1 MTGKR
6 GGIEGYRY
14 LRKRGG
20 SYEVRLQVP
29 HRLRAGVGKGELKK
43 SLGGDLTVAKRK
55 YHRVVS
61 ELQEA
66 IDLAKG
72 AETETSSVARAH
84 EPSLD
89 DIEIASHRYFTRMA
103 ELQRGKIISLEGK
116 RITSP
121 KERIE
126 SLEEALAVHAQW
138 ADGEYWDAMGQTAH
152 WLIEEMGWTL
162 PESSP
167 RFAFLC
173 ETLLRARIYSYR
185 AQLRKLRGIFA
196 PDPEADPLFA
206 SDRPKGKKAVV
217 TLGDLKKGF
226 EEERQKHW
234 SLSTRKNYKIIFSVL
249 EGICGFETPVTA
261 IDRDYCL
268 NIVKNLEGLPANY
281 QKSPLT
287 RGRSVAEAIEI
298 ALEHDMPKIAPAT
311 INNHLSKLGAI
322 IRFGRDRGWIAG
334 NPMSDL
340 EVPDEIDPADKRDP
354 FSIEQLNLIFAR
366 EPWSDGG
373 ASVQDRPSRY
383 WAPLIAAFSGA
394 RLTEICGQ
402 RVDEMIIEDGVHA
415 FHFRHRPNDRSIK
428 NGKSRKV
435 PVHPELLKLG
445 FWDFVEE
452 ARAAGREHLFS
463 DVRRDKL
470 GKWGDH
476 TSKWFSRQ
484 VEALNLKGRRLSFH
498 SFRHSFEDA
507 LRDADLHDTP
517 LGNALTG
524 RWTAGVSKNYGSKYP
539 IARLDRAIRDVK
551 YARLVAIKPWVQSTA
566 K

>member
-6 GGIEGYRY
+6 SPIEGYRY

-29 HRLRAGVGKGELKK
+29 RLLRAGVGKGELKK
-43 SLGGDLTVAKRK
+43 SLGGDLTIAKRK

-61 ELQEA
+61 ELQET

-72 AETETSSVARAH
+72 AETETRWTAGAH

-89 DIEIASHRYFTRMA
+89 DIEMASHRYFTRMA
-103 ELQRGKIISLEGK
+103 ELQRGKIISVEGK
-116 RITSP
+116 HPATP
-121 KERIE
+121 KERID

-138 ADGEYWDAMGQTAH
+138 AEGEYWDAMAQSAR
-152 WLIEEMGWTL
+152 WLIEEMGWAL

-167 RFAFLC
+167 RFTFLC
-173 ETLLRARIYSYR
+173 ETLLRARMQSYR
-185 AQLRKLRGIFA
+185 QQLRRLKGIFA
-196 PDPEADPLFA
+196 PDPEADPLFVA
-206 SDRPKGKKAVV
+206 GQPKGRKAAA

-226 EEERQKHW
+226 EEERQRHW

-249 EGICGFETPVTA
+249 EEICGFDTPVAA

-268 NIVKNLEGLPANY
+268 NIVKNLEGVPANY

-287 RGRSVAEAIEI
+287 RGRSVAEAIDI
-298 ALEHDMPKIAPAT
+298 AREHNMPKIAPAT

-322 IRFGRDRGWIAG
+322 VRHGRDKGWIAG

-340 EVPDEIDPADKRDP
+340 EVPDPIDPADKRDP
-354 FSIEQLNLIFAR
+354 FSVEQLNLIFAR

-373 ASVQDRPSRY
+373 AKMRDRPSRY

-402 RVDEMIIEDGVHA
+402 RVDEMIVEDGVHA

-452 ARAAGREHLFS
+452 VRAEGREHLFS
-463 DVRRDKL
+463 DVKRDKL

-476 TSKWFSRQ
+476 TSKWFTRQ
-484 VEALNLKGRRLSFH
+484 VKAL
-498 SFRHSFEDA
+498 
-507 LRDADLHDTP
+507 
-517 LGNALTG
+517 
-524 RWTAGVSKNYGSKYP
+524 
-539 IARLDRAIRDVK
+539 
-551 YARLVAIKPWVQSTA
+551 
-566 K
+566 

>member
-6 GGIEGYRY
+6 SGIEGYRY

-29 HRLRAGVGKGELKK
+29 RRLRAGVGKGELKK
-43 SLGGDLTVAKRK
+43 SLGGDLMVAKRK

-72 AETETSSVARAH
+72 AETRSVTRAH

-89 DIEIASHRYFTRMA
+89 DIEVASHRYFTRMT
-103 ELQRGKIISLEGK
+103 ELQRGKIISVEGK
-116 RITSP
+116 QPTTP

-126 SLEEALAVHAQW
+126 SLKEALAVHAQW
-138 ADGEYWDAMGQTAH
+138 AEGEYWDAMGQTAR
-152 WLIEEMGWTL
+152 WLIDEMGWTL

-173 ETLLRARIYSYR
+173 ETLLRARIQSYR
-185 AQLRKLRGIFA
+185 TQLRKLRGIFA

-206 SDRPKGKKAVV
+206 SDRPKGRKTEA

-226 EEERQKHW
+226 AEDKHDDW
-234 SLSTRKNYKIIFSVL
+234 TVSTRKNYKIIFAVL
-249 EGICGFETPVTA
+249 EEICSFDTPLTD
-261 IDRDYCL
+261 IDDKYCK
-268 NIVKNLEGLPANY
+268 NIAKSLEGLPANY

-298 ALEHDMPKIAPAT
+298 AREHDMPKIAPAT

-322 IRFGRDRGWIAG
+322 VRYGRDKGWIAG
-334 NPMSDL
+334 NPMANVGVRD
-340 EVPDEIDPADKRDP
+340 PIDPADKRDP
-354 FSIEQLNLIFAR
+354 FSVEQLNLIFAR
-366 EPWSDGG
+366 EPWSDRGVS
-373 ASVQDRPSRY
+373 ARDRPSRY
-383 WAPLIAAFSGA
+383 WAPLIAVFSGA

-402 RVDEMIIEDGVHA
+402 LVDEMIVEDGIHA
-415 FHFRHRPNDRSIK
+415 FHFRHRPDDRAIK
-428 NGKSRKV
+428 NGKDRKV
-435 PVHPELLKLG
+435 PVHPELLRLG
-445 FWDFVEE
+445 FWDFVDE
-452 ARAAGREHLFS
+452 ARTSGREHLFS
-463 DVRRDKL
+463 DVKRDKL

-484 VEALNLKGRRLSFH
+484 VGALDLKGRNLSFH

-507 LRDADLHDTP
+507 LRRADLHDTP
-517 LGNALTG
+517 IGNAIAG
-524 RWTAGVSKNYGSKYP
+524 RWTPGQSKIYGTKYP
-539 IARLDRAIRDVK
+539 
-551 YARLVAIKPWVQSTA
+551 VAKLHKAMLTVNYPGLHPINPWLGA
-566 K
+566 Y